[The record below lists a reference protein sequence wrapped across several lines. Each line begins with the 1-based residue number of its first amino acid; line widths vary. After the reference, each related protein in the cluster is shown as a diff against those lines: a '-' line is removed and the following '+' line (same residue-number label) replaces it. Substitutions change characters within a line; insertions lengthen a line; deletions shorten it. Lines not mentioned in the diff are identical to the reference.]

1 MWVTIWYRTRYGTDF
16 QIVSQM
22 SSFSSSLLT
31 ESWFVGVEHRDEW
44 TSACL
49 WTEGATWL
57 DLANETLTE
66 VVGCRVVDTGSC
78 HPDLLSGNSL
88 LLQHPRGPGVNSL
101 WLSSPSGMAS
111 TVESHLAQGHG
122 LPWVVHNQ
130 WSMREYSP
138 GISVQWG
145 QLWRATVAGMLLK
158 ESAKAVVGH
167 ALRSHL
173 SHVTVLLVQV
183 PSTSFHRVNSRVIP

>member
-1 MWVTIWYRTRYGTDF
+1 MWVTVWYRTRYGTDF
-16 QIVSQM
+16 QIVSLM

-31 ESWFVGVEHRDEW
+31 EPWFVIVEHSDEW
-44 TSACL
+44 TSAHL

-57 DLANETLTE
+57 DLANEMSTE

-78 HPDLLSGNSL
+78 HPDLFSGYSL
-88 LLQHPRGPGVNSL
+88 LLQHPRGLGVNSL
-101 WLSSPSGMAS
+101 RLCSPSGMAS
-111 TVESHLAQGHG
+111 TLEGPLAQGHG

-130 WSMREYSP
+130 WSVREYSL
-138 GISVQWG
+138 GISIQWG
-145 QLWRATVAGMLLK
+145 QLWRAIVAVMLLK
-158 ESAKAVVGH
+158 ESAKAVVGP

-183 PSTSFHRVNSRVIP
+183 PSTSFHRVNSSVIP